1 MTSEARVDN
10 HNAVPGAG
18 EGDAA
23 PSAADG
29 ERVNLFSLS
38 RAQME
43 AFFVEQGEKAFRA
56 RQIMKWMY
64 HRGVLDVDAMTD
76 LSKRQRAW
84 LKEVARFDLPEVVTR
99 KESRDG
105 TVKWIVRVANGNCVE
120 TVLIPDKGRNT
131 LCVSSQVGCMLD
143 CSFCSTGKQGFNGN
157 LSTSDIVGQ
166 VWLADAE
173 LRARAAPGEVVRPGE
188 PGGVTNVVLMGMG
201 EPLLNFDNVV
211 AATDLMMDDLAFGIS
226 KRRVTISTAGVV
238 PGIYRLAEVSDVSL
252 AISLHAPYDPLRDEL
267 VPINRKYPIEE
278 LLAACRHYVAGL
290 GERRSLTMEYTLL
303 QGVNDSLEDARALA
317 ALLRDVRCKINLIPF
332 NPFPG
337 SGYQRPDEGR
347 VRAFQTLLMNAG
359 YATMLRTTRGDDID
373 AACGQLVGQVEDRTR
388 RKERYIARRRAGE
401 VA

>member
-1 MTSEARVDN
+1 LTASQDTAET
-10 HNAVPGAG
+10 
-18 EGDAA
+18 
-23 PSAADG
+23 
-29 ERVNLFSLS
+29 RVNLFDLS
-38 RAQME
+38 RARME
-43 AFFVEQGEKAFRA
+43 AFFVERGEKAFRA
-56 RQIMKWMY
+56 RQIMKWAY
-64 HRGVLDVDAMTD
+64 HRGVVDFAAMTD

-84 LKEVARFDLPEVVTR
+84 LESVAHFSLPEVVTR
-99 KESRDG
+99 RESKDG

-157 LSTSDIVGQ
+157 LSTADIVGQ

-173 LRARAAPGEVVRPGE
+173 LRERAAPGEVVRPGE

-252 AISLHAPYDPLRDEL
+252 AISLHAPDDTLRDRL
-267 VPINRKYPIEE
+267 VPINRKYPIED
-278 LLAACRHYVAGL
+278 LLAACRHYVEGL

-303 QGVNDSLEDARALA
+303 KGVNDSLDDARALA
-317 ALLRDVRCKINLIPF
+317 RLLRDVRCKINLIPF
-332 NPFPG
+332 NPFPD
-337 SGYQRPDEGR
+337 SGYERPDESR
-347 VRAFQTLLMNAG
+347 VRAFQTLLMNSG
-359 YATMLRTTRGDDID
+359 YATMLRTTRRDDIA
-373 AACGQLVGQVEDRTR
+373 AACGQLVGQVQDRTR
-388 RKERYIARRRAGE
+388 RRERYIARRRAEE